1 MVDKVRE
8 KFISVKKLKII
19 DNDKGK
25 VMHALKKSETSFD
38 KFGEV
43 YFSKIEYNYVK
54 AWKKHKNMTMNL
66 VVPVGSVKFVF
77 YNEQNKDFEE
87 IILGPNNYSRI
98 TVLPNIWFGFK
109 GLFKGNNLV
118 MNLSNIEHDPSE
130 VYRKELS
137 EIDYKW

>member
-1 MVDKVRE
+1 MDKVKE

-25 VMHALKKSETSFD
+25 VMHALKRSESSFD
-38 KFGEV
+38 EFGEI
-43 YFSKIEYNYVK
+43 YFSKIEYNSVK
-54 AWKKHKNMTMNL
+54 AWKKHKNMIMNL

-87 IILGPNNYSRI
+87 ITLGPNNYSRI
-98 TVLPNIWFGFK
+98 TVLPNIWFGFQ

-130 VYRKELS
+130 VRRKELS